1 MMTPGDSDQPTR
13 WQQIEELFHAALAM
27 PDDARAGYLD
37 GACRDGSIRDE
48 VERLLKAQA
57 RAEGFLRAD
66 VGPEGSGLNEA
77 AMVGR
82 RIGPYR
88 LVEYVAS
95 GGMGAVYRAE
105 RADREFEQ
113 QVAIKLVNRWMVTP
127 LVRQRFQRERQ
138 TLANLEHPGITR
150 LLDGGTTEDG
160 IPYLV
165 MEYVAGL
172 PIDDYCAQRGL
183 SIADRLGLFRE
194 VCEVVAHAHRNL
206 VVHRDLK
213 PGNILVTEDGR
224 PLLLDFGIAKLL
236 ELAPEA
242 GAARTT
248 LQQLRALTPQYAS
261 PEQIRG
267 EPVTTA
273 ADVYSLG
280 VVLYQLLTGRRPYRL
295 TGRSTYDDE
304 RTVCETEPRLPS
316 DAVTGGADDA
326 EDDGRDR
333 RLPEPPARLRH
344 RLRGDLDAIVMTAME
359 KQPAERYE
367 SVSALADDIARY
379 LNGQPV
385 RARHHFMSYRAAKFV
400 RRNIFAVGA
409 AAIVAISVVGGGVAA
424 SIGLVREARA
434 HRLAH
439 EEATEA
445 EAINRFLN
453 EMLSSVDPGRD
464 GRDVRVAEILDRAAQ
479 DVGSRF
485 GDRPEVQAALRT
497 TIGRC
502 YRALGMLEPAAV
514 HLESAL
520 ELREA
525 LRGAE
530 HRETVESLNELAILR
545 IMQGDLSTAEEL
557 LEDALASARRQL
569 DRRDELLLSILSSLA
584 GLRNVQARLP
594 EAEELLRELLDVQHR
609 TLAETHPDTIRTIHN
624 LALVLHRQDKDEQA
638 ETFCRRALELHEQVH
653 GPDHV
658 HTIRARGNLGTLLM
672 ERGELEEAEP
682 LVLGT
687 LEGCRRLLGDL
698 HPETINALHNVAA
711 LRQYQGRHEAA
722 LPLARGALEAAEVS
736 LPRGHLKIARYR
748 DHVGT
753 CLTALGRFA
762 EAEQELLAAQ
772 DALQGQAGDRH
783 PYTQKSVANLIRL
796 YELWGKPAQAAQW
809 RARLEP
815 AEAGPPAA
823 DGPS

>member
-1 MMTPGDSDQPTR
+1 
-13 WQQIEELFHAALAM
+13 
-27 PDDARAGYLD
+27 
-37 GACRDGSIRDE
+37 
-48 VERLLKAQA
+48 
-57 RAEGFLRAD
+57 
-66 VGPEGSGLNEA
+66 
-77 AMVGR
+77 MVGR

-95 GGMGAVYRAE
+95 GGMCAVYRAE

-624 LALVLHRQDKDEQA
+624 LALVLRAGGNVLPPRARVAPAGARARPHPHHSHPGQPGVPADGA
-638 ETFCRRALELHEQVH
+638 RRAGGGRAAGTGH
-653 GPDHV
+653 
-658 HTIRARGNLGTLLM
+658 ARGLPATAGGPAPGNDQRSSQ
-672 ERGELEEAEP
+672 RGRPAPISGQARSRAAAGPRRAGGGRGLSAARPSQDRALPRSRGHMPDGARPIRGGGAGASGRSGRAAGASGRPPPLYAEI
-682 LVLGT
+682 
-687 LEGCRRLLGDL
+687 RRQPD
-698 HPETINALHNVAA
+698 PA
-711 LRQYQGRHEAA
+711 LRA
-722 LPLARGALEAAEVS
+722 V
-736 LPRGHLKIARYR
+736 
-748 DHVGT
+748 
-753 CLTALGRFA
+753 
-762 EAEQELLAAQ
+762 
-772 DALQGQAGDRH
+772 GQAG
-783 PYTQKSVANLIRL
+783 
-796 YELWGKPAQAAQW
+796 
-809 RARLEP
+809 
-815 AEAGPPAA
+815 AG
-823 DGPS
+823 GPVEGTSGAG

>member
-1 MMTPGDSDQPTR
+1 MMMTPIESDQPSR

-27 PDDARAGYLD
+27 PADARPGYLA
-37 GACRDGSIRDE
+37 GACRDESIRDE
-48 VERLLKAQA
+48 VDRLLKAQA

-138 TLANLEHPGITR
+138 TLANLEHAGITR
-150 LLDGGTTEDG
+150 LLDGGTTEDD

-172 PIDDYCAQRGL
+172 PIDAYCARRGL
-183 SIADRLGLFRE
+183 AITDRLGLFRE
-194 VCEVVAHAHRNL
+194 VCDVVAHAHRNL

-224 PLLLDFGIAKLL
+224 PTLLDFGIAKLL
-236 ELAPEA
+236 EMAPEA

-280 VVLYQLLTGRRPYRL
+280 VVLYELLTGRRPYRL
-295 TGRSTYDDE
+295 TGHSTYEDE

-316 DAVTGGADDA
+316 DAVREEADDE
-326 EDDGRDR
+326 EDHGRDR

-344 RLRGDLDAIVMTAME
+344 RLRGDLDAIVMKAME

-367 SVSALADDIARY
+367 SVTALADDIARY

-385 RARHHFMSYRAAKFV
+385 RARHHTVRYRAAKFV
-400 RRNIFAVGA
+400 RRNAFAVGA

-424 SIGLVREARA
+424 SIGLVREAWA
-434 HRLAH
+434 HQLAL
-439 EEATEA
+439 EEAAEA

-464 GRDVRVAEILDRAAQ
+464 GRDVRVAEILERAAQ

-485 GDRPEVQAALRT
+485 EDRPEVQAELRT
-497 TIGRC
+497 TIGKC

-514 HLESAL
+514 QLERAL

-525 LRGAE
+525 QRGAE
-530 HRETVESLNELAILR
+530 HRETLESLNELAVLR
-545 IMQGDLSTAEEL
+545 IMQGDLAAAEEL
-557 LEDALASARRQL
+557 LAGALASARRQL
-569 DRRDELLLSILSSLA
+569 DTRDELFLSILSSLA

-594 EAEELLRELLDVQHR
+594 EAETLLRELLDVQR
-609 TLAETHPDTIRTIHN
+609 LTLEETHPDTIRTIHN

-638 ETFCRRALELHEQVH
+638 EPYCRRALELHEQVH
-653 GPDHV
+653 GADHI
-658 HTIRARGNLGTLLM
+658 HTVRARGNLGNLLM
-672 ERGELEEAEP
+672 ERGDLEKAEP
-682 LVLGT
+682 LVLGA
-687 LEGCRRLLGDL
+687 LEGSGRLLGDQ
-698 HPETINALHNVAA
+698 HPETIT
-711 LRQYQGRHEAA
+711 
-722 LPLARGALEAAEVS
+722 
-736 LPRGHLKIARYR
+736 LPRGHLRIARYR
-748 DHVGT
+748 DHVGI
-753 CLTALGRFA
+753 CLAALGRFS

-772 DALQGQAGDRH
+772 DALHRQAGDLH
-783 PYTQKSVANLIRL
+783 PYTQKSVANLIWL

-809 RARLEP
+809 MARLEP
-815 AEAGPPAA
+815 TEAGAPAA
-823 DGPS
+823 DDPS

>member
-1 MMTPGDSDQPTR
+1 MMTPVEADTPSR

-27 PDDARAGYLD
+27 PVGARPGYLA
-37 GACRDGSIRDE
+37 GACQDASIRRQVD
-48 VERLLKAQA
+48 RLLKAQA
-57 RAEGFLRAD
+57 RAKGFLRAD
-66 VGPEGSGLNEA
+66 DGPEGSGPDEA

-88 LVEYVAS
+88 LVEYVAR

-113 QVAIKLVNRWMVTP
+113 QVAIKLVNRWVVTP
-127 LVRQRFQRERQ
+127 LVRRRFLRERQ
-138 TLANLEHPGITR
+138 MLATLQHPGITR

-172 PIDDYCAQRGL
+172 PIDACCAQHGL
-183 SIADRLGLFRE
+183 AIADRLGLFRE
-194 VCEVVAHAHRNL
+194 VCEVVAYAHRNL

-224 PLLLDFGIAKLL
+224 PTLLDFGIAKLL
-236 ELAPEA
+236 ALEPEA
-242 GAARTT
+242 GIAATT

-280 VVLYQLLTGRRPYRL
+280 VVLYELLTGCRPYRL
-295 TGRSTYDDE
+295 TGRSTYEDE
-304 RTVCETEPRLPS
+304 RTICETAPKLPS
-316 DAVTGGADDA
+316 DAVRGRAGDA

-344 RLRGDLDAIVMTAME
+344 RLRGDLDAIVMKAME
-359 KQPAERYE
+359 KQPAGRYE
-367 SVSALADDIARY
+367 SVTALADDVARY
-379 LNGQPV
+379 LNGQLV
-385 RARHHFMSYRAAKFV
+385 RARHHSVGYRGVKFV
-400 RRNIFAVGA
+400 RRNVAAVCA

-439 EEATEA
+439 EEAAEA
-445 EAINRFLN
+445 AAINRFLT
-453 EMLSSVDPGRD
+453 EMLSSVDPVRD
-464 GRDVRVAEILDRAAQ
+464 GRDVRVAEILGRAAD
-479 DVGSRF
+479 DVGSRL

-497 TIGRC
+497 TIGKC

-545 IMQGDLSTAEEL
+545 IMQGDLSAAEKL
-557 LEDALASARRQL
+557 LEEALASARRQF
-569 DRRDELLLSILSSLA
+569 DQRDELFLSTLSNLA
-584 GLRNVQARLP
+584 ALRNVQGRFP
-594 EAEELLRELLDVQHR
+594 EAEVLLRQVIDAQR
-609 TLAETHPDTIRTIHN
+609 QTLEETHPDTIRTINN
-624 LALVLHRQDKDEQA
+624 LALVLHRQDKNEQA
-638 ETFCRRALELHEQVH
+638 EMYCRRGLELHQQVH

-658 HTIRARGNLGTLLM
+658 HTIRATGNLGSLLM

-682 LVLGT
+682 LVLGAH
-687 LEGCRRLLGDL
+687 EGSRRLLGDQ
-698 HPETINALHNVAA
+698 HPQTINYLHNVAA
-711 LRQYQGRHEAA
+711 LRHYQGRHEEA
-722 LPLARGALEAAEVS
+722 LALARGALEAAEVS

-753 CLTALGRFA
+753 CLTALGRFD
-762 EAEQELLAAQ
+762 EAEQELLEAH
-772 DALQGQAGDRH
+772 DALRGQVDDRH
-783 PYTQKSVANLIRL
+783 PYTQHVISGLIQL
-796 YELWGKPAQAAQW
+796 YEAWGRPAQAAEW
-809 RARLEP
+809 RPRLEG
-815 AEAGPPAA
+815 E
-823 DGPS
+823 S